1 MITNI
6 KQLVDNDQHE
16 FVCSSTMKFS
26 HIKYGCKIRCK
37 WSSEFC
43 SIKLLERKDVRST
56 GGVKEQELHVS
67 LDYFVRPT
75 VSSAHR
81 HVAQPL
87 VAVD

>member
-26 HIKYGCKIRCK
+26 HIKYK

-56 GGVKEQELHVS
+56 RGGKEQELHVS